1 MDFYCSLRS
10 LFILSS
16 GGVGDRNT
24 TLGSQNPTFWI
35 TVFYGK
41 FCFNLTPIVL
51 KRCSFRYLCSNFWNK
66 KPNFHETLPNP
77 GRPPGGTVDNQ
88 FTLRA
93 SIRRNYE
100 CFYSEEIFGS
110 TFFYPIN
117 FLLLNA
123 SYLLS
128 SYFRNPSPPED
139 VFSENLERLKNTI
152 ESGLAEPLMTHKT
165 VEMRHDVFRKV
176 VTRRVLNLNTKIWLS
191 EADFDSKYFP
201 EGWHV
206 AFPTKRGDRRTIIF
220 PIVVRLFLGRSH
232 KLYSAKGQEL
242 PRRWTEKLT
251 ITFVKQTH
259 WK

>member
-77 GRPPGGTVDNQ
+77 GRPSGGTVDNQ

-100 CFYSEEIFGS
+100 CFYYEEIFGS

-117 FLLLNA
+117 ILLLNA

-176 VTRRVLNLNTKIWLS
+176 VTRRFLNLNPRYGCQRLTSIQSIFLR
-191 EADFDSKYFP
+191 AGTLLFP
-201 EGWHV
+201 PREEIG
-206 AFPTKRGDRRTIIF
+206 
-220 PIVVRLFLGRSH
+220 
-232 KLYSAKGQEL
+232 GQL
-242 PRRWTEKLT
+242 
-251 ITFVKQTH
+251 
-259 WK
+259 

>member
-10 LFILSS
+10 LFILSR

-24 TLGSQNPTFWI
+24 TRGSQNPTFWI

-41 FCFNLTPIVL
+41 FCFNLTMIVL
-51 KRCSFRYLCSNFWNK
+51 NRFSFRYLCSYFWNK

-77 GRPPGGTVDNQ
+77 GRPPGATVDNQ

-100 CFYSEEIFGS
+100 YFYWEEIFRS

-123 SYLLS
+123 SYLLC

-152 ESGLAEPLMTHKT
+152 KSGLAEPLMTHKPWRWD
-165 VEMRHDVFRKV
+165 MM
-176 VTRRVLNLNTKIWLS
+176 
-191 EADFDSKYFP
+191 
-201 EGWHV
+201 
-206 AFPTKRGDRRTIIF
+206 
-220 PIVVRLFLGRSH
+220 FL
-232 KLYSAKGQEL
+232 
-242 PRRWTEKLT
+242 EKSWREE
-251 ITFVKQTH
+251 F
-259 WK
+259 